1 MAAKNN
7 ILRHKIIGHK
17 KISQTCWEIFFALI
31 LLILFGLRK
40 DARFDYIQLF
50 FSEFGF

>member
-40 DARFDYIQLF
+40 DAGFDCLQFL
-50 FSEFGF
+50 FSEIGF